1 MGKGLFGVDGEMAS
15 PPTKKS
21 GSQKTKHLRSSRFLV
36 VLKIRRQLLLTKA
49 SSQMVDKSWLTLIAG
64 HPNDSDIWIDLAI
77 PHIEQGRQD
86 LLAKRSQLFYHES
99 QKAR

>member
-49 SSQMVDKSWLTLIAG
+49 SNQMVDKSWLTLIAG

-77 PHIEQGRQD
+77 DEYTSYRARAAG
-86 LLAKRSQLFYHES
+86 SFG
-99 QKAR
+99 KALSAVLS